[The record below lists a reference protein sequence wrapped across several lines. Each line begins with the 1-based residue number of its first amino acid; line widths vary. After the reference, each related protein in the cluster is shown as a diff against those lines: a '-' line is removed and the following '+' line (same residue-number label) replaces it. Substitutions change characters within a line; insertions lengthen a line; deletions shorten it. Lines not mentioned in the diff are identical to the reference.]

1 MAKNK
6 LSIGQQG
13 LGYKFLFGLTA
24 LLTILLILT
33 IPFCPF
39 MPWATLIMAVLIA
52 AVCGVRARKFK
63 Q

>member
-1 MAKNK
+1 MEK
-6 LSIGQQG
+6 LSIRQQG
-13 LGYKFLFGLTA
+13 KAYKFLFALTA

-52 AVCGVRARKFK
+52 TVCGLRARKFK